1 MKIPCGNPLAQY
13 RAQKTEIDAAIAR
26 VLQGGRYILG
36 EEVRFFEAEFA
47 AYLGVK
53 HCVGVGSGTEAIH
66 TALTACGIG
75 PGDEVITV
83 SHTAVATVS
92 AIEMA
97 GAVPVL
103 ADIEP
108 YYYTIDPER
117 VEKLI
122 SQRTKAI
129 LPVHLYG
136 QPAALSAL
144 TEIARRRGVRL
155 IEDCAQAHG
164 ALYDGV
170 RVGSIG
176 DIACF
181 SFYPTKNLGAM
192 GDGGLIAT
200 NDDALALRMRSL
212 REYGWKER
220 YISRITGWNSRLDE
234 LQAAILRVKLPS
246 LEAANSSRMRIA
258 ATYDKS
264 LGDVGIQL
272 PARRK
277 GSTHVF
283 HLYVIRSP
291 RRDELKDWLARR
303 DIGALVHYPCP
314 VHLQPAYRGR
324 LPGSESLPETERA
337 AGEILSLPIYPEL
350 EPEEM
355 NAVVEAVQSFGEK
368 RHD

>member
-1 MKIPCGNPLAQY
+1 MKILCGNPLAQY
-13 RAQKTEIDAAIAR
+13 RTQKTQIDAAITR
-26 VLQGGRYILG
+26 VLEGGRYILG
-36 EEVRFFEAEFA
+36 EEVRSFETEFA

-53 HCVGVGSGTEAIH
+53 HCIGVGSGTEALH
-66 TALTACGIG
+66 TALAACGIG

-83 SHTAVATVS
+83 SHTAVATVA

-108 YYYTIDPER
+108 DYYTIDPAK

-122 SQRTKAI
+122 SRRTKAI

-144 TEIARRRGVRL
+144 TDLAKKHGVRL

-164 ALYDGV
+164 ALYNGV
-170 RVGSIG
+170 HVGAIG
-176 DIACF
+176 DVACF
-181 SFYPTKNLGAM
+181 SFYPTKNLGAI

-200 NDDALALRMRSL
+200 NDGALASRMRFL
-212 REYGWKER
+212 REYGWEER
-220 YISRITGWNSRLDE
+220 YISRIAGWNSRLDE
-234 LQAAILRVKLPS
+234 LQAAVLRVKLPS
-246 LEAANSSRMRIA
+246 LDAANAARMRIA
-258 ATYDKS
+258 ASYDKS
-264 LGDVGIQL
+264 LSEVGIQL

-277 GSTHVF
+277 ESTHVF

-291 RRDELKDWLARR
+291 RRNELKDWLARK

-314 VHLQPAYRGR
+314 VHLQPAYQGR
-324 LPGSESLPETERA
+324 LHGSKNLPETERA
-337 AGEILSLPIYPEL
+337 AREILSLPMYPEL
-350 EPEEM
+350 DAKEI
-355 NAVVEAVQSFGEK
+355 NSVVEAVRVFARETT
-368 RHD
+368 